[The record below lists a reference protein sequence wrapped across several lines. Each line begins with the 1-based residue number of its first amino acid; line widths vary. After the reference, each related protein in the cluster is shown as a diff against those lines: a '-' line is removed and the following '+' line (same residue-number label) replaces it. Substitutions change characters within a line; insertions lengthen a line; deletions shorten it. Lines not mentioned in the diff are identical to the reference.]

1 MESNVIS
8 FRTHRP
14 QTAAVVQ
21 PCSFQ
26 LASTQAQAEPQP
38 VAPTDNLI
46 RMMRALIVRL
56 RDGRFNQ
63 RAAVYR
69 ELDAIAR
76 SIERESG
83 VSPGTWV

>member
-8 FRTHRP
+8 FRARRAKS
-14 QTAAVVQ
+14 AADGPVRDVLF
-21 PCSFQ
+21 SRV
-26 LASTQAQAEPQP
+26 QAQAQPQP
-38 VAPTDNLI
+38 VAPSDNLV
-46 RMMRALIVRL
+46 RLRRVLIVRL

-76 SIERESG
+76 SIEREEG
-83 VSPGTWV
+83 VAPGTWV